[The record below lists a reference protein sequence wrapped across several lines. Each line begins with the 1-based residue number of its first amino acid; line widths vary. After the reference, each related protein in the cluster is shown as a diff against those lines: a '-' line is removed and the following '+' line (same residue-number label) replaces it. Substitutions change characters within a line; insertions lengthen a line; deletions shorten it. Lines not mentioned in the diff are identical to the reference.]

1 MLERLKTLLL
11 STGDFREI
19 EFDDENFRE
28 LLALRGIAQNPK
40 YHPEGDAF
48 THTILVMN
56 QAARLRTQARSPFA
70 FMLAALCH
78 DYGKA
83 VCTVEKDGKIVSY
96 GHEKRG
102 LPLARSFMD
111 RFGLDRETSRL
122 VLNHVEYH
130 MRPNG
135 LYLQSSSEKATR
147 RLFKKSLCPEDL
159 LLLAKADSS
168 GRGLG
173 GPTRDYSD
181 NEQWL
186 RERLEDFHCW
196 QRENESQRADQPVS

>member
-11 STGDFREI
+11 STEDFREI
-19 EFDDENFRE
+19 DFDGEDFRE

-56 QAARLRTQARSPFA
+56 QAARLRTQAWSPFA

-83 VCTVEKDGKIVSY
+83 VCTAKKDGKIVSY
-96 GHEKRG
+96 GHEKSG
-102 LPLARSFMD
+102 VPLAQSFME
-111 RFGLDRETSRL
+111 RFGVDQETRRL

-130 MRPNG
+130 MRQNG
-135 LYLQSSSEKATR
+135 CLKSHYAR
-147 RLFKKSLCPEDL
+147 RICC
-159 LLLAKADSS
+159 
-168 GRGLG
+168 
-173 GPTRDYSD
+173 
-181 NEQWL
+181 
-186 RERLEDFHCW
+186 CW
-196 QRENESQRADQPVS
+196 QKRTHRDVEWAAQCGTMGTTNSG

>member
-1 MLERLKTLLL
+1 MLERLKTLML
-11 STGDFREI
+11 STEDFREI
-19 EFDDENFRE
+19 EFDGEDFRE
-28 LLALRGIAQNPK
+28 LLALRGVAQNPK

-48 THTILVMN
+48 THTLLVMN
-56 QAARLRTQARSPFA
+56 QAARLRTRARDPFA

-83 VCTVEKDGKIVSY
+83 ACTVEKDGKIVSY
-96 GHEKRG
+96 GHEKCG
-102 LPLARSFMD
+102 LPLARNFMD
-111 RFGLDRETSRL
+111 RAGVDAETRRL

-135 LYLQSSSEKATR
+135 LYLQGSSEKATR

-168 GRGLG
+168 GRGTG
-173 GPTRDYSD
+173 NPMRDYDD

-186 RERLEDFHCW
+186 RKRLEDFRRW
-196 QRENESQRADQPVS
+196 EENLT

>member
-11 STGDFREI
+11 STEDFREI
-19 EFDDENFRE
+19 EFDGEDFRE

-56 QAARLRTQARSPFA
+56 QAARLRTQAWSPFA

-83 VCTVEKDGKIVSY
+83 VCTAKKDGKIVSY
-96 GHEKRG
+96 GHEKSG
-102 LPLARSFMD
+102 VPLAQSFME
-111 RFGLDRETSRL
+111 RFGVDQETRRL

-135 LYLQSSSEKATR
+135 LYLQNSSEKATR

-168 GRGLG
+168 GRGMG
-173 GPTRDYSD
+173 GPMRNYGD

-186 RERLEDFHCW
+186 RERLEDFHRW
-196 QRENESQRADQPVS
+196 QNENEIQRTDQPVS